1 MELNRVLW
9 KLSDKKE
16 YYEYLNSL
24 SKNEKIEWTRRIVNT
39 DMDVLA
45 IPVPKLRLIAKDI
58 MKGNYISFLDLKF
71 LDNYE
76 STMIYGIIINKLKD
90 IKLIKKYLDIYVN
103 YIDNWSSCDVLS
115 IETNDEDKLFDLA
128 LGYIKSNKPFIRRVG
143 FRIFFKY
150 LEDEVY
156 LNKIFNVIDSFYD
169 EEHYY
174 VNMII
179 AWLLCEA
186 FIKNRKLTLK
196 YIENNTLND
205 FVVNKTISKCRDS
218 YRVSVDDKEMLLKF
232 KRKICQSI

>member
-1 MELNRVLW
+1 MELNRELW

-115 IETNDEDKLFDLA
+115 IETNDKDKLFDLA
-128 LGYIKSNKPFIRRVG
+128 LGYIKSDKPFIRRVG

-186 FIKNRKLTLK
+186 FIKNRELTLK

-218 YRVSVDDKEMLLKF
+218 YRVSIDDKEMLLKF